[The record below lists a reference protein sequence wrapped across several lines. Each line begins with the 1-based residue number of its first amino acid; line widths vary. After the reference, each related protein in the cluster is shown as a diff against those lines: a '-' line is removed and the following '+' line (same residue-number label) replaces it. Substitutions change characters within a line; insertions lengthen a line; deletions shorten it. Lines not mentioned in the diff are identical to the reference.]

1 MRGGLIDKKRR
12 FRTSVSW
19 NTNLAN
25 SYPHNGQ
32 MATRDVCVVRIY
44 IVNVYIYI
52 VLAWASCV
60 VYLMWGKAMREPV
73 FLG

>member
-32 MATRDVCVVRIY
+32 MATRNVCVVRIY
-44 IVNVYIYI
+44 IVNVYIYRTG
-52 VLAWASCV
+52 VG
-60 VYLMWGKAMREPV
+60 YLRCLSYVGKAMREPV